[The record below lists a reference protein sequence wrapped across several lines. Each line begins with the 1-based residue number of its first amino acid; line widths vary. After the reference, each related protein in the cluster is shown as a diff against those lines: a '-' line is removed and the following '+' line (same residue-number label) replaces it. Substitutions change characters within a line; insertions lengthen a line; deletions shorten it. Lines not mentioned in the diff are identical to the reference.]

1 MLGKHAANTIASMA
15 GSIPAY
21 IPPLTPLIN
30 ESQGINRTKVGVRP
44 EYSAICCIDAEKYA
58 RLCNLHD
65 ILLSSEKIFEKK
77 KYEFDCMF
85 TCLSL
90 DERKNWVMYS
100 DYAGKVLNMRFE
112 FHTDISNIENL
123 SN

>member
-15 GSIPAY
+15 RRVPAY
-21 IPPLTPLIN
+21 IPPLMPLIN

-44 EYSAICCIDAEKYA
+44 EYSAICCIDTEKYA

-65 ILLSSEKIFEKK
+65 FLLSSEEIFEKK
-77 KYEFDCMF
+77 KYKFDCML

-90 DERKNWVMYS
+90 DERKKHWVMYK
-100 DYAGKVLNMRFE
+100 DYAGKVLNIRCA
-112 FHTDISNIENL
+112 FHTAISNIENL
-123 SN
+123 P